1 MVQVRRRWRLP
12 LASQLVVVQLIVI
25 GAVLLAVS
33 AVSVEITRLGFARD
47 EGRRVLT
54 LAENLAANPVVRSED
69 VDRAG
74 AVLPAATTP
83 LQALTGV
90 DLVMIADR
98 RDGGGQ
104 HRHAPGGRGGVRG
117 RSWRRPRCDRALRV
131 GGAAGSTPT

>member
-1 MVQVRRRWRLP
+1 MDVVVFVVGVTVGVSVVGVTRMWFDADVETGGGAGARRLRLP

-69 VDRAG
+69 VDR
-74 AVLPAATTP
+74 
-83 LQALTGV
+83 
-90 DLVMIADR
+90 
-98 RDGGGQ
+98 
-104 HRHAPGGRGGVRG
+104 GR
-117 RSWRRPRCDRALRV
+117 C
-131 GGAAGSTPT
+131 GAAGGGHHRSRP